1 MDGIVER
8 KKNLIKIETWSL
20 DLFIQWSLDLF
31 IQSMNLNVDTKW
43 FQHPGIC
50 YKFMFVID

>member
-1 MDGIVER
+1 MDGIAER
-8 KKNLIKIETWSL
+8 KKTWFKIETWSL

-31 IQSMNLNVDTKW
+31 IQSMHLNVDTKW